1 MTRNIIRWTAGMGW
15 ILLAASLLLAGRA
28 HAQESGATEEE
39 MAAREEDAR
48 VRAEERLA
56 RQEEVEARLEE
67 AQGRLEEAAREIA
80 ELSARLSEEGLYL
93 AIRGLEAVTP
103 RPMLGVNVGSSSPEE
118 PGVRILGVTPG
129 GPADNAGLRAGDVI
143 IGIDDEEL
151 IGGGGGER
159 LSAYMEGVAE
169 GQAVEV
175 RYRRS
180 QAEHSVTVMPE
191 LMGPM
196 SFVIGAPGAD
206 WEINLEG
213 LEELEELAELEQLRE
228 LGPGHGASFHF
239 STAFPERWGDLELIT
254 LTPELGE
261 YFDADRGLLVVRAP
275 DDDQLRLVDGDVI
288 LAIDGRE
295 PSSPRHAM
303 RILRSY
309 EPGESIRFTIIRQKK
324 RQDLEVV
331 LPEVKVGD
339 ARHWPTS
346 PEAHPVT
353 FPGAA
358 IPLIPVD
365 T

>member
-1 MTRNIIRWTAGMGW
+1 MTRNIIRWAAGMGW
-15 ILLAASLLLAGRA
+15 ILLAAFLLLAGRA
-28 HAQESGATEEE
+28 HGQESGATEEQI
-39 MAAREEDAR
+39 AAGEEDAR
-48 VRAEERLA
+48 VRAEDRMA
-56 RQEEVEARLEE
+56 RQDEVETRLEE
-67 AQGRLEEAAREIA
+67 AQGRLEEAAREVA

-93 AIRGLEAVTP
+93 AIRGLQAMSP

-143 IGIDDEEL
+143 IGIDDEDL
-151 IGGGGGER
+151 IDDGGGER

-169 GQAVEV
+169 AQAVEV
-175 RYRRS
+175 RYRRD
-180 QAEHSVTVMPE
+180 QAEYSVRVMPE
-191 LMGPM
+191 LRGPM

-228 LGPGHGASFHF
+228 LGPGHGTSFHF

-261 YFDADRGLLVVRAP
+261 YFDADSGLLVVRAP

-309 EPGESIRFTIIRQKK
+309 EPGESIIFTIIRQKK

-339 ARHWPTS
+339 ARRRSVS
-346 PEAHPVT
+346 PEAHP
-353 FPGAA
+353 AA
-358 IPLIPVD
+358 FSETESPPKAVG